1 MPANKF
7 KLQYL
12 GTSDPVTTGQRQR
25 VALNNG
31 LRNLRLHVRISAPV
45 VVAGGTAGAAKN
57 GGSLLACILLALTE
71 NGNDTMRLLPAW
83 VYQIFSSFDAAQP
96 LGFARLPDN
105 AAAATY
111 DLYEEFSIPFAQ
123 RWQARGKETAYF
135 ESNDNQPFELTAIR
149 LPNASLNIAAAGAA
163 TVTVG
168 DITISVTQDFTD
180 VEPGITLPLFRP
192 GMEVLEQPVSGASS
206 QLPVDFKIDER
217 VSDILTVAMY
227 EDADGATI
235 FGAAGTVLNA
245 LAFRGSNRGEEIIGP
260 TPVPFASLVDYQREF
275 AGGDVGFLSAGYLHS
290 FTRDGLLSTSI
301 RAGNFR
307 NLRMYLDC
315 QPAAGATNSRV
326 LFAVRTL
333 TRPKPSSGGRLVVA
347 PDAALP
353 AWAR

>member
-1 MPANKF
+1 MIAKS

-12 GTSDPVTTGQRQR
+12 GTSDPIGTQQRQK
-25 VALNNG
+25 VTLNNG
-31 LRNLRLHVRISAPV
+31 LRNLRLHVRIAGPV
-45 VVAGGTAGAAKN
+45 TVAAGPAGLAKN
-57 GGSLLACILLALTE
+57 GGSLLACVLLALTE
-71 NGNDTMRLLPAW
+71 NGKDTMRLLPAW
-83 VYQIFSSFDAAQP
+83 VYQIFASYDAAQP

-105 AAAATY
+105 AGNGTY
-111 DLYEEFSIPFAQ
+111 DLYEEFSIPFAN

-135 ESNDNQPFELTAIR
+135 ESNDGQPFEVTALR
-149 LPNASLNIAAAGAA
+149 LPNAALNLCDHSTA
-163 TVTVG
+163 TVTLG
-168 DITISVTQDFTD
+168 DVTIAVTQDFTD
-180 VEPGITLPLFRP
+180 VEPGITLPIFRP

-217 VSDILTVAMY
+217 VSDVLTVAQY
-227 EDADGATI
+227 DDADGATI
-235 FGAAGTVLNA
+235 FGAAGSVVNA
-245 LAFRGSNRGEEIIGP
+245 LAFRGSNAGEEIIGP
-260 TPVPFASLVDYQREF
+260 TPVPFSTLVDIQREF

-290 FTRDGLLSTSI
+290 FIRDGMLSQSI

-333 TRPKPSSGGRLVVA
+333 TRPRASANGRQVVV